1 MRKISALIFSALLLA
16 GCGVTIETA
25 DETTEVATPEAEAPS
40 VVEETADPAL
50 VTSSGFAGTW
60 PFGVDE
66 ALILCLDSGGL
77 GVELDGEEYG
87 LNGPAI
93 SAGYE
98 ELTLETPNTV
108 WLDDPSIGA
117 KVSLGDFTTHG
128 RDFCGY

>member
-1 MRKISALIFSALLLA
+1 MRKICALIFSGLLLA

-66 ALILCLDSGGL
+66 ALIICLDSGGL

-98 ELTLETPNTV
+98 ELTLETPDSV
-108 WLDDPSIGA
+108 WLDNPDTGA
-117 KVSLGDFTTHG
+117 KVNI
-128 RDFCGY
+128 RDFSKLASEFCSG